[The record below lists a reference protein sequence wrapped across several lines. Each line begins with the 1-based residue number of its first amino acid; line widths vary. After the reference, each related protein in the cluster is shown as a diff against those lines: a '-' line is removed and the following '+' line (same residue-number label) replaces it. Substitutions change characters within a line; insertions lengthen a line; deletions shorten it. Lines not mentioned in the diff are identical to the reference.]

1 MNGTPDLPDPPF
13 GIVFEDDDLM
23 VVDKAAGLV
32 VHPAPSHDGTTLAEL
47 LSDRISGGD
56 EASRAGIV
64 HRLDRGTSGLMV
76 VARNEAAHAALQGQI
91 RERVVERIYLG
102 LCEGS
107 PRSRTGTIDA
117 PIGRAPGARH
127 RMAVNGAGA
136 REAVTHF
143 EVIEVDGPASLL
155 RLKLETGRTHQIRAH
170 LKAIGNPLVGDEVYG
185 GPPLFD
191 LRRPFLH
198 SSRLSFDHPVSG
210 ERLSFES
217 DLPEDLEAALEA
229 ARDTRTG

>member
-1 MNGTPDLPDPPF
+1 MNQPHEQSF
-13 GIVFEDDDLM
+13 EIVLEDEHLM

-32 VHPAPSHDGTTLAEL
+32 VHPAPSHREPTLAEL
-47 LSDRISGGD
+47 LADRITGGD
-56 EASRAGIV
+56 EEERAGIV

-76 VARNEAAHAALQGQI
+76 VARTEAAHSALQQLI
-91 RERVVERIYLG
+91 RERQVERIYIG
-102 LCEGS
+102 LCQGS

-136 REAVTHF
+136 RSAVTHF
-143 EVIEVDGPASLL
+143 EVVEGLGPVTLL

-185 GPPLFD
+185 GRMLFD
-191 LRRPFLH
+191 LTRPFLH
-198 SSRLSFDHPVSG
+198 STRLAFRHPVTG
-210 ERLSFES
+210 EDVVVES
-217 DLPEDLEAALEA
+217 DLPQDLESALRS
-229 ARDTRTG
+229 ARAT